1 MTTTQ
6 LDLKDAIKAAIAESM
21 GDIIKSSASATK
33 RLLEKDIEQTVEKK
47 VKLEETPTFKR
58 KYNESQYKHSKE
70 MEKIVNKISD
80 AIDNNNIERAKE
92 MVKEGKNLL
101 TKRQKLIKIADR
113 EDDGWEVIKCYESDV
128 LASDSDDEKRLAKSR
143 RQARINKKDSR
154 AKRLNYK
161 QSVNMNNNDYKH
173 YKTKEFTS
181 KRKEPICYY
190 CGREGHMQYA
200 CPVKRNNDF
209 KGRN

>member
-1 MTTTQ
+1 
-6 LDLKDAIKAAIAESM
+6 
-21 GDIIKSSASATK
+21 
-33 RLLEKDIEQTVEKK
+33 
-47 VKLEETPTFKR
+47 
-58 KYNESQYKHSKE
+58 
-70 MEKIVNKISD
+70 
-80 AIDNNNIERAKE
+80 
-92 MVKEGKNLL
+92 MVKDKSLF

-113 EDDGWEVIKCYESDV
+113 EDDGWEVIKCYESDA

-143 RQARINKKDSR
+143 EQARISKKDSR
-154 AKRLNYK
+154 AKRISYK
-161 QSVNMNNNDYKH
+161 QSVNNDDYKH
-173 YKTKEFTS
+173 YKTKEFAS

>member
-33 RLLEKDIEQTVEKK
+33 RLLEKYIEQAVEKK

-58 KYNESQYKHSKE
+58 KNNESQYKHSKE

-80 AIDNNNIERAKE
+80 AIDNNNIERVKE
-92 MVKEGKNLL
+92 IVKEGKNLL

-113 EDDGWEVIKCYESDV
+113 EDDGWEVIKCYESDA

-143 RQARINKKDSR
+143 EQARISKKDSR
-154 AKRLNYK
+154 AKRISYK
-161 QSVNMNNNDYKH
+161 QSVNNDDYKH
-173 YKTKEFTS
+173 YKTKEFAS
-181 KRKEPICYY
+181 KRKEPICLSLI
-190 CGREGHMQYA
+190 HI
-200 CPVKRNNDF
+200 
-209 KGRN
+209 